1 MSYGIEFLKPFY
13 FEISVSGSHTHTE
26 NEKYKDTFKHNKNNV
41 AVLKW
46 DMICSRYE
54 RGRLGFNLYMYT
66 ETFHPLS
73 ISTEQSVADKLC

>member
-1 MSYGIEFLKPFY
+1 MYQGATLVHKMKNIKTQRTLK
-13 FEISVSGSHTHTE
+13 
-26 NEKYKDTFKHNKNNV
+26 NDL

-73 ISTEQSVADKLC
+73 ISTEQSVADKWC